1 MNLVQTL
8 RERSELQPGVPA
20 LIDRCFSRD
29 RVLTYSGLNRLVD
42 FLSFELRQKRI
53 LPGDRVLFGVEAG
66 QEMYGYLLAALQIGA
81 VPILYDDAQ
90 PHEDFIAWIQALEP
104 KACLI
109 PKKGWIGSHFD
120 EALKHIPLKIFVGH
134 VRSQARWLRLGKLGS
149 VEDQPANSPALI
161 CLVSAASSHLAFRL
175 WSQSQLYESVQ
186 LLVSHLKLKAAEIDL
201 CASPLHLLGNLAA
214 GLTSMV
220 GFRFAR
226 SVERQ
231 IEKFKPTRIAAESP
245 IIRRLLRHSFS
256 PLHKVFITD
265 APLEPEAINYFAGRL
280 QHANIELIFYE
291 DLPLASLSLRE
302 YERKGSATL
311 VGNFF
316 SAVEA
321 RISTPKRTDQPTVGS
336 DHESSGSPPAA
347 VGELAV
353 RGPFLPNRRTLS
365 DLTREDSLLSGSPNG
380 DWCFTGA
387 FGYFDRQARFW
398 LTARTAK

>member
-29 RVLTYSGLNRLVD
+29 RVLSYSGLNRLVD
-42 FLSFELRQKRI
+42 FLSFELRQKKI
-53 LPGDRVLFGVEAG
+53 SPGDCVLFGMEAG

-81 VPILYDDAQ
+81 VPVLYAGAKPRDD
-90 PHEDFIAWIQALEP
+90 FVAWIRALEP

-109 PKKGWIGSHFD
+109 PKRGWVGSHFD
-120 EALKHIPLKIFVGH
+120 EALKHIPIKIYVGH
-134 VRSQARWLRLGKLGS
+134 VRSHTRWLRLGRLGS
-149 VEDQPANSPALI
+149 LEDQPANSPALI
-161 CLVSAASSHLAFRL
+161 CLVASASNHLAFRV
-175 WSQSQLYESVQ
+175 WSQSQLHESVQ
-186 LLVSHLKLKAAEIDL
+186 LLVSHLKLKAGEIDL

-220 GFRFAR
+220 SSCFAR

-245 IIRRLLRHSFS
+245 IIRRLLRQSFS

-265 APLEPEAINYFAGRL
+265 APLEPEEIDYFTGRL

-321 RISTPKRTDQPTVGS
+321 RISTQKRTDRPITRS
-336 DHESSGSPPAA
+336 DHEPNGSQPAA
-347 VGELAV
+347 IGELVV

-365 DLTREDSLLSGSPNG
+365 DLAKEVPLLSGSANG

-387 FGYFDRQARFW
+387 FGYFDGQARFW
-398 LTARTAK
+398 LTERTAK

>member
-20 LIDRCFSRD
+20 LIDRCFSGD

-42 FLSFELRQKRI
+42 FLSFELRQKKI

-81 VPILYDDAQ
+81 VPILYDDSE
-90 PHEDFIAWIQALEP
+90 PRDDFVAWIRALEP

-109 PKKGWIGSHFD
+109 SRRGWLGSHFNG
-120 EALKHIPLKIFVGH
+120 AIKNIPLKIYVGH

-149 VEDQPANSPALI
+149 LEDQPANSPALI
-161 CLVSAASSHLAFRL
+161 CLVGAASSHLAFRL

-186 LLVSHLKLKAAEIDL
+186 LLVSHLKLKAGEIDL

-214 GLTSMV
+214 GLTSLV
-220 GFRFAR
+220 GSSFAR
-226 SVERQ
+226 SIERQ
-231 IEKFKPTRIAAESP
+231 IQKFKPTRIAAESP
-245 IIRRLLRHSFS
+245 IIRRLLRQSFS

-265 APLEPEAINYFAGRL
+265 APLEPEVIDYFTGRL

-321 RISTPKRTDQPTVGS
+321 RISTQKRTDQPIVRS
-336 DHESSGSPPAA
+336 EDESSGSQPAA
-347 VGELAV
+347 IGELIV

-365 DLTREDSLLSGSPNG
+365 DLAKEAPLLAGSANG

-387 FGYFDRQARFW
+387 FGYFDGQARFW